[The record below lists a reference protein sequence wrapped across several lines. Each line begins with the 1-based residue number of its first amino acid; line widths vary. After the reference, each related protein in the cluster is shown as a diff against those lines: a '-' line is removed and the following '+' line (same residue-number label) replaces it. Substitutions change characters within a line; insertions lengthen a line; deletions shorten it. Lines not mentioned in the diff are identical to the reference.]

1 MLALVLAAG
10 FLFATSGTVYATESV
25 EYVEKSWD
33 VTRIVSATKTA
44 ECTPITSDMEN
55 IGGEVPSWY
64 VVKGDV
70 TIDRRLVVWG
80 VVNIILTDGSKLTV
94 KDGISVL
101 WDRTLNIYAQSDGES
116 AGELICIADTNYNAA
131 IGSNDNSGPNGPITI
146 HGGKVTADAKTH
158 GTDGAGIGGGNT
170 GAGGTVT
177 IYGGTIDARGGNYAA
192 GIGSGDA
199 DGDGR
204 DGGTVT
210 IYGGVVGAVGGKD
223 GAGIGGGEGA
233 NGGNVT
239 I

>member
-1 MLALVLAAG
+1 MKRTARKSNHLLLALVLAAG

-33 VTRIVSATKTA
+33 VTRVVSTTKTA
-44 ECTPITSDMEN
+44 ECTLITSDMKN

-116 AGELICIADTNYNAA
+116 AGELICYADTNYNAA

-146 HGGKVTADAKTH
+146 HGGKIS
-158 GTDGAGIGGGNT
+158 AG
-170 GAGGTVT
+170 
-177 IYGGTIDARGGNYAA
+177 DQ
-192 GIGSGDA
+192 GIFQ
-199 DGDGR
+199 R
-204 DGGTVT
+204 
-210 IYGGVVGAVGGKD
+210 
-223 GAGIGGGEGA
+223 
-233 NGGNVT
+233 
-239 I
+239 

>member
-1 MLALVLAAG
+1 MKGTARKSKHLLLALVLAAG
-10 FLFATSGTVYATESV
+10 FLFATSGTVYATEGIDNVEKSDDGTEAVSTARAASAADLTIGSLSATESV

-33 VTRIVSATKTA
+33 GTRVVSTTKTA

-170 GAGGTVT
+170 GAGGT
-177 IYGGTIDARGGNYAA
+177 ITID
-192 GIGSGDA
+192 
-199 DGDGR
+199 
-204 DGGTVT
+204 
-210 IYGGVVGAVGGKD
+210 
-223 GAGIGGGEGA
+223 
-233 NGGNVT
+233 
-239 I
+239 